1 MQPCCLSSSTPNTFS
16 LRNLTPDPMISHAQP
31 SQIWSGVTAWCIAAL
46 IWQSKGKSEIDRMT
60 AFFFIFFFIKATI
73 KRFTL
78 ILNLSQVV
86 SSLRTCWELSQCQ
99 LEQWQK
105 WLSHLTV
112 TESPATSQSVFCWC
126 LLTTCIRHH
135 QVSPVH
141 VFRGHNFT
149 TRWFCFAR
157 LSLHNKQAL
166 CTCSVASSTAGTEH
180 VLRKQ
185 G

>member
-1 MQPCCLSSSTPNTFS
+1 MVWSYCMVHYCLD
-16 LRNLTPDPMISHAQP
+16 LAV
-31 SQIWSGVTAWCIAAL
+31 W
-46 IWQSKGKSEIDRMT
+46 GKSEIDRI
-60 AFFFIFFFIKATI
+60 AAIFVFFFFKATI
-73 KRFTL
+73 KRLTL

-86 SSLRTCWELSQCQ
+86 SSRRTCWELSQCQ
-99 LEQWQK
+99 LEQRQK

-112 TESPATSQSVFCWC
+112 INRELSPARSQSVFYWC
-126 LLTTCIRHH
+126 LLMTCIRHH

-149 TRWFCFAR
+149 TWWFCFAC

-166 CTCSVASSTAGTEH
+166 CTCSVASSIAGTKR

>member
-1 MQPCCLSSSTPNTFS
+1 MVWSYCMELRCLD
-16 LRNLTPDPMISHAQP
+16 LAV
-31 SQIWSGVTAWCIAAL
+31 W
-46 IWQSKGKSEIDRMT
+46 GKSEIDRMT
-60 AFFFIFFFIKATI
+60 AIFFFFKATI
-73 KRFTL
+73 KRLTL

-86 SSLRTCWELSQCQ
+86 SSRRTCWELSQCR

-105 WLSHLTV
+105 WLSHCQV
-112 TESPATSQSVFCWC
+112 TESPATSQSVFYWC

-166 CTCSVASSTAGTEH
+166 CTCSVASSTAGTER

>member
-31 SQIWSGVTAWCIAAL
+31 SQIWSGVTAWSFAAL
-46 IWQSKGKSEIDRMT
+46 IWQFGAKVRLIGSPQ
-60 AFFFIFFFIKATI
+60 FFFFFKATI
-73 KRFTL
+73 KRLTL

-86 SSLRTCWELSQCQ
+86 SSRRTCWELSQCQ

-105 WLSHLTV
+105 WLLTV
-112 TESPATSQSVFCWC
+112 TGSPASSQSVFYWC
-126 LLTTCIRHH
+126 LLTTYTRHH

-141 VFRGHNFT
+141 VFRGLNFT

-166 CTCSVASSTAGTEH
+166 CTCSVASSTAGTER